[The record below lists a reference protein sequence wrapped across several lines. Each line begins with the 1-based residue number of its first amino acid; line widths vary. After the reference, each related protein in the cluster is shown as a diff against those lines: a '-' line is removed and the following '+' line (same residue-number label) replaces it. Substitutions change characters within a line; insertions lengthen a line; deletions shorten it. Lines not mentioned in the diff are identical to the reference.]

1 MPRLLSL
8 VSPLAWFSLVA
19 LVGGSLLG
27 QPQSAQAGDLVF
39 NRDIRPLLSDA
50 CFQCHGPDDQQ
61 RHGGLRLDQVDWSR
75 LAGDSG
81 AKVVVAGK
89 RAESELWE
97 RITTSDPAL
106 KMPPPKSGKSLSPA
120 QIETLGRWIE
130 QGAST
135 AGHWAFQAPVRS
147 PVPALTR
154 PARVINPIDQFIL
167 ARVHAAG
174 LEQNPEADRATL
186 LRRVTLDLTGLPPTP
201 AEVDAFLTDHA
212 DGAYER
218 VVDRLLSSP
227 RYGEQMA
234 QAWLDLARYADSN
247 GFQVDSSRQMW
258 PWRDWVI
265 DAFNRNLPFD
275 QFTIEQ
281 LAGDLLPEST
291 LPQRVATGFNRNH
304 RLNGE
309 GGLIAEE
316 WRVETV
322 IDRVET
328 TGLTWLGLTLNCCRC
343 HDHKYDPISQAEF
356 YRFFSYFNNVPESG
370 TLGGESRNTDPV
382 EPVPTPAQLNR
393 QQELGQLVTAAAERA
408 RVAAEQLPALVE
420 QWEPQF
426 QELAAKS
433 STGWVA
439 LEPTAARSTGGATLT
454 RQPDGSW
461 LVGGPNPSHDTYE
474 LEATLPGGAF
484 GGLLVECFPDASLPN
499 QSVGRAFNGNFVLS
513 RVEVELRP
521 PEQEP
526 LRPEFQKA
534 VADYSQPGW
543 EIAHTLG
550 KDRGKGWAA
559 DGPTRKQP
567 LKAMFLTATPVAAPA
582 GTRLVVRLHHESIA
596 QHNIGKFRLSTTALP
611 ADSVNLEGSRFPATL
626 LAVAKIPPAERNADQ
641 RAELLA
647 WFRANIDNPV
657 RKADDETAKLK
668 QELADLPKSFANVM
682 VMKEGAVREA
692 RVLIRGQYDRPGDV
706 VTAGL
711 PAVLPPL
718 PEGSP
723 NNRLG
728 LARWMTHRQHPLTA
742 RVWVNRAWERFFGT
756 GLVKT
761 SENLGS
767 QAEFPSHPELLDW
780 LAVEFMQPEVMAP
793 VAGVPAHAWD
803 MKGLHRLLV
812 TSATY
817 RQSARVAPQGLEID
831 PDNRLLSR
839 GPRFRLSAEMV
850 RDQALAAAGLLVDK
864 IGGPSVR
871 PYMPDGV
878 WDDTSRYGDLLRYQ
892 HEAGPGLYRRS
903 LYTIWKRTAA
913 PPSMLLFDAPN
924 REVCTPRRSRTNTPL
939 QALALLNE
947 VTYVEAARQLAE
959 RMQAEAGPRLE
970 DRLNHGVKLVLGR
983 AARPEELQI
992 LVEGFTA
999 DLARFQAQ
1007 PELADKLLQ
1016 VGETPR
1022 PANRPTPEAAA
1033 WTLTANTL
1041 LNLDEATTRE

>member
-1 MPRLLSL
+1 MPRPNFRLR
-8 VSPLAWFSLVA
+8 PIAWIA
-19 LVGGSLLG
+19 CCTLLG
-27 QPQSAQAGDLVF
+27 LCLPGSAQAADLLF

-61 RHGGLRLDQVDWSR
+61 RQGGLRLDQVDWSR
-75 LAGDSG
+75 LQGDSG
-81 AKVVVAGK
+81 APVVVPK
-89 RAESELWE
+89 RREESELWA

-106 KMPPPKSGKSLSPA
+106 KMPPPKSGKSLSA
-120 QIETLGRWIE
+120 TQIETLGRWIE
-130 QGAST
+130 EGAST
-135 AGHWAFQAPVRS
+135 AGHWAFQPPVRP
-147 PVPALTR
+147 PVPPVSR
-154 PARVINPIDQFIL
+154 PARVHNPVDQFIL

-174 LEQNPEADRATL
+174 LDQNPEADRTTL

-201 AEVDAFLTDHA
+201 AEVDAFLA
-212 DGAYER
+212 DRAEGAYER

-234 QAWLDLARYADSN
+234 QTWLDLARYADSN
-247 GFQVDSSRQMW
+247 GFQVDSSRAMW

-275 QFTIEQ
+275 QFTVEQ
-281 LAGDLLPEST
+281 IAGDLLPDST
-291 LPQRVATGFNRNH
+291 LSQRVATGFNRNH

-356 YRFFSYFNNVPESG
+356 YRMFAYFNNVPESG
-370 TLGGESRNTDPV
+370 TLQGESRNTEPV
-382 EPVPTPAQLNR
+382 EAVPTATQLAR
-393 QQELGQLVTAAAERA
+393 QQELGGLIAASAGRAEALVG
-408 RVAAEQLPALVE
+408 QLPALVE
-420 QWEPQF
+420 AWEPQF

-433 STGWVA
+433 STGWIA
-439 LEPTAARSTGGATLT
+439 LEPTAVRSTGGATLAK
-454 RQPDGSW
+454 QPDGAW
-461 LVGGPNPSHDTYE
+461 LVQGANPAHDTYE
-474 LEATLPGGAF
+474 LEGTLTTPGF
-484 GGLLVECFPDASLPN
+484 GGVLLECLPDAQLPN
-499 QSVGRAFNGNFVLS
+499 QSVGRAPNGNFVLT
-513 RVEVELRP
+513 RLEVELRP

-526 LRPEFQKA
+526 IRPEFVRA

-543 EIAHTLG
+543 EIGHTLG
-550 KDRGKGWAA
+550 KDRSKGWAA
-559 DGPTRKQP
+559 DGPTRRQP
-567 LKAMFLTATPVAAPA
+567 LKAMFLPATPVAVPA
-582 GTRLVVRLHHESIA
+582 GTRIVVRLHHEAIN

-611 ADSVNLEGSRFPATL
+611 ADSVTLEGSRFPANL
-626 LAVAKIPPAERNADQ
+626 LALAKIAPADRSADQ
-641 RAELLA
+641 RAELQG
-647 WFRANIDNPV
+647 WYRANIDNPV
-657 RKADDETAKLK
+657 RKADEETARLRK
-668 QELADLPKSFANVM
+668 ELDDLPKSYANVM
-682 VMKEGAVREA
+682 VMREGAVRET
-692 RVLIRGQYDRPGDV
+692 RVLLRGQYDRPGDV

-711 PAVLPPL
+711 PAVMPPL

-728 LARWMTHRQHPLTA
+728 LARWMVRDNHPLTA

-780 LAVEFMQPEVMAP
+780 LAVEFMRPEVLAP
-793 VAGVPAHAWD
+793 VAGVPAHPWD
-803 MKGLHRLLV
+803 MKGLQRLLV

-817 RQSARVAPQGLEID
+817 RQSARVEPRGLEVD
-831 PDNRLLSR
+831 PDNRLLAR

-850 RDQALAAAGLLVDK
+850 RDQALAVSGLLVDK
-864 IGGPSVR
+864 VGGPSVR

-959 RMQAEAGPRLE
+959 RMQAEAGPSIESRLQ
-970 DRLNHGVKLVLGR
+970 HGLKLVLGR
-983 AARPEELQI
+983 EARPEELRI
-992 LVEGFTA
+992 LAEGFTA
-999 DLARFQAQ
+999 DLQQFTAQ
-1007 PELADKLLQ
+1007 PELADKLLG

-1022 PANRPTPEAAA
+1022 PANRPTPAAAA